1 MFFEL
6 DGILI
11 DTGPPHVEAERAT
24 IRTFG
29 FDDLAED
36 HPVRFGHGIIPG
48 SKMIATHYG
57 IDDAEALLA
66 EYLNQ
71 WKRIATA
78 GIDLL
83 PGADAEMRS
92 VAAAGISIALVTSAE
107 RPYADGFMKMAKL
120 EDVFSGSVTLDG
132 VLNLKPYLEP
142 YLKTAKIPDVTPSTF
157 VVFEDSVAGFVAA
170 RAAGML
176 CVGVGQVAL
185 AAEGGEAPDM
195 AIASF
200 VGFGIW
206 NVRPF

>member
-92 VAAAGISIALVTSAE
+92 VAAAGISIALVTSIL
-107 RPYADGFMKMAKL
+107 RTPKG
-120 EDVFSGSVTLDG
+120 VGSVTG
-132 VLNLKPYLEP
+132 
-142 YLKTAKIPDVTPSTF
+142 PDTRTTSAP
-157 VVFEDSVAGFVAA
+157 AA
-170 RAAGML
+170 WAA
-176 CVGVGQVAL
+176 
-185 AAEGGEAPDM
+185 AAM
-195 AIASF
+195 A
-200 VGFGIW
+200 
-206 NVRPF
+206 